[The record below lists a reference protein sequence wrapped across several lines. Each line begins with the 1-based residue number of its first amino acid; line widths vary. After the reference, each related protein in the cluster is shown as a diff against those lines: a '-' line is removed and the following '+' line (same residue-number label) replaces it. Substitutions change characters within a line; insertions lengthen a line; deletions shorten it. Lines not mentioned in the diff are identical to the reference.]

1 MEERLEDDE
10 AAAHDEQEAHDN
22 DEQHDARDDD
32 DHAQCGVD
40 AQLDEA
46 AHGKQD
52 EQCLEEWSQ
61 DELDSEATRSHAAIR
76 AARDEAPKGEARG
89 TIALIGARRGD
100 RRLVSQR

>member
-1 MEERLEDDE
+1 MEDD

-32 DHAQCGVD
+32 HAQCGVD
-40 AQLDEA
+40 VQLDEA

-61 DELDSEATRSHAAIR
+61 EKLDSEAIRSHAAIR